1 MKLDVAEK
9 GVAATLVLTF
19 AQLLVYFGEELY
31 LRILGG
37 LLFAAGLA
45 VFGAAVVEMSA
56 VELGLTKKGWK
67 KSILAGTAIGVALFY
82 AYGFYELLVRGSG
95 LVFETPF
102 NASVVPLVV
111 AIASSEEFYF
121 RGFLFNA
128 LRKKLKMHHSAWFSS
143 LLFALY
149 HQNIVGLLISGAP
162 RAPELFL
169 VAFFGGLLLC
179 YAMKKFEG
187 NLLAPISIHVAFDLM
202 LYTRTSFPS
211 WIFP

>member
-1 MKLDVAEK
+1 MKLGVAEK
-9 GVAATLVLTF
+9 GIAATLVLTF
-19 AQLLVYFGEELY
+19 AQLLVYFEGELY
-31 LRILGG
+31 LRILGA

-56 VELGLTKKGWK
+56 AELGLTKKGWK
-67 KSILAGTAIGVALFY
+67 RSVLAGTAVGVALFY
-82 AYGFYELLVRGSG
+82 AYGFYELLLRGSDV
-95 LVFETPF
+95 VFKVPF
-102 NASVVPLVV
+102 NASVVPVVV
-111 AIASSEEFYF
+111 AIASSEELYF

-128 LRKKLKMHHSAWFSS
+128 LKKKLKTYHSAWFSS

-179 YAMKKFEG
+179 YAMEKFEG
-187 NLLAPISIHVAFDLM
+187 SLLAPISIHVAFDLM
-202 LYTRTSFPS
+202 LYTRTPFPS